1 VEGLGCR
8 WCAALEVG
16 RGQRL
21 GQARAPWRAASA
33 RRLIELGRA
42 QRGERGVAGV
52 TGLGAGVLIME
63 GHE

>member
-8 WCAALEVG
+8 WRAALKAG

-33 RRLIELGRA
+33 RHLVELGRA
-42 QRGERGVAGV
+42 QRGERGVSGV
-52 TGLGAGVLIME
+52 TGLGAGMLIME
-63 GHE
+63 GPE